1 MVKEDK
7 MNDQE
12 IINFM
17 ISSIY
22 ETNRL
27 LAEQSG
33 MSPEQIDQQ
42 IEQSRQGMHLIV
54 TALHAK
60 MKEANLLA

>member
-12 IINFM
+12 IIEFM
-17 ISSIY
+17 IKSIN

-33 MSPEQIDQQ
+33 MTPEQIDQQ
-42 IEQSRQGMHLIV
+42 VEMSKQGMNLIV
-54 TALHAK
+54 TALYAK
-60 MKEANLLA
+60 MKEVNIIA